1 MTTHSNSAARI
12 LDAALTLFSQKGYGA
27 TSTREIC
34 ELAGITKPTLYY
46 FYKSKEG
53 VYRALIAEADK
64 EFSRILQLGLDS
76 GGTLRDRYKIVA
88 EQFFHGV
95 IRQERLAH
103 FMFSITW
110 APNAPLT
117 PEVHKLYD
125 SGMKLMADAAREAAR
140 AGEIKDGNA
149 DVRTLVLMGGL
160 MEALSDFLFMGHP
173 KLTRK
178 LAHEIVDTVF
188 DGWMPQHA
196 KVQK

>member
-1 MTTHSNSAARI
+1 MTTRSNSAARI
-12 LDAALTLFSQKGYGA
+12 LDAALTLFAQKGYEA

-64 EFSRILQLGLDS
+64 EFSRILQLGLGS
-76 GGTLRDRYKIVA
+76 GGTLRDRYKLIA
-88 EQFFHGV
+88 EQFFLEV
-95 IRQERLAH
+95 TRQERLAR
-103 FMFSITW
+103 FMFSISW

-117 PEVHKLYD
+117 PEVHRLYE
-125 SGMKLMADAAREAAR
+125 SGMKLMADASREAVR

-149 DVRTLVLMGGL
+149 DVRMLVMMGGL
-160 MEALSDFLFMGHP
+160 MEALSDFLVMGHP

-188 DGWMPQHA
+188 DGWMPQNV